1 MARPD
6 RVKRIPSTSI
16 KRRGGPSKNDLFNL
30 MSVASGGKAGLI
42 RTAFNSGLGIL
53 RSSRRGSSGG
63 SGGGGTLKK
72 KKKIK
77 TK

>member
-1 MARPD
+1 MAHPD
-6 RVKRIPSTSI
+6 KSKRVPSTSV
-16 KRRGGPSKNDLFNL
+16 KRTGGPSKKDLFSL
-30 MSVASGGKAGLI
+30 VSVASGGKAGLI
-42 RTAFNSGLGIL
+42 QTAFNSGLGIL

-77 TK
+77 AK

>member
-1 MARPD
+1 
-6 RVKRIPSTSI
+6 
-16 KRRGGPSKNDLFNL
+16 